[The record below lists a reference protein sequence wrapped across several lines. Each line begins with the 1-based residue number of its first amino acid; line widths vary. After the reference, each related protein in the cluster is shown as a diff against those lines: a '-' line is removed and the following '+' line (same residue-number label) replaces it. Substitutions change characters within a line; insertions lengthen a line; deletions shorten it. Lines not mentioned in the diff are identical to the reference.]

1 MNIIKMY
8 QRLRDLRE
16 DKDMT
21 QKQIAEILNDS
32 QQHYQ
37 LYESGKRE
45 PPFYMII
52 KLAKFYKV
60 SIDYIAGL
68 TNSKGGLY
76 KNNEEEKGILNLYN
90 SLDQKKKGK
99 AELFLEQLAEQQE
112 EENAKNKERAQKG
125 TLKMKKFET
134 YEEEYDFEALENL
147 ATQNEELNR
156 RMKME
161 DAITV
166 LATVI
171 TITLVIK
178 LIINILEVLGIIE
191 VASTIAG
198 I

>member
-1 MNIIKMY
+1 MY

-21 QKQIAEILNDS
+21 QRQIAEILNDS

-45 PPFYMII
+45 PPFYIII

-112 EENAKNKERAQKG
+112 EENAKNKERA
-125 TLKMKKFET
+125 
-134 YEEEYDFEALENL
+134 
-147 ATQNEELNR
+147 
-156 RMKME
+156 
-161 DAITV
+161 
-166 LATVI
+166 
-171 TITLVIK
+171 
-178 LIINILEVLGIIE
+178 
-191 VASTIAG
+191 
-198 I
+198 

>member
-1 MNIIKMY
+1 
-8 QRLRDLRE
+8 
-16 DKDMT
+16 
-21 QKQIAEILNDS
+21 
-32 QQHYQ
+32 
-37 LYESGKRE
+37 
-45 PPFYMII
+45 
-52 KLAKFYKV
+52 
-60 SIDYIAGL
+60 
-68 TNSKGGLY
+68 
-76 KNNEEEKGILNLYN
+76 
-90 SLDQKKKGK
+90 
-99 AELFLEQLAEQQE
+99 
-112 EENAKNKERAQKG
+112 
-125 TLKMKKFET
+125 MKKFET

-178 LIINILEVLGIIE
+178 LIINILAVLGIIE